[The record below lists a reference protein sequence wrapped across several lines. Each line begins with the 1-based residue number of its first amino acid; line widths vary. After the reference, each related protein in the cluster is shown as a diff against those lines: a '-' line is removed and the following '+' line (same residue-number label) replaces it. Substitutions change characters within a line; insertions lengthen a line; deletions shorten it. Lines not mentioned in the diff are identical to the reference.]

1 MTSPGLLKPPYPVM
15 HLAEMTNNPQNLPNR
30 NLNSRRVEF
39 VVFDCGNLLDIAG
52 PLQVLTSCNELLTS
66 QGKDVAYVPQIVSAS
81 PGMVRTSS
89 GLGVAAEPL
98 PGTTEPLDTL
108 VICGGYGVHRA
119 ASDQTLVDWIGARA
133 LRARRVASVC
143 TGAFLLA
150 AAGLLDGRRAVTHW
164 AHCEE
169 LADAYPGITV
179 EADPIFIEDGKV
191 WTSAGVTSGIDLM
204 LALVERDLG
213 RELALAVAR
222 QIVVYLKR
230 PGGQAQF
237 SAELEQQESAD
248 RFQQLHN
255 WMKDNLNG
263 DLSVAT
269 LAAQAGMSERSFNRR
284 YKAATGATPARAVER
299 IRIETAQRH
308 LCGSDVSVKE
318 IARRCGFGSE
328 ETMRRSFIRQVGT
341 APSEFRK
348 RFGT

>member
-1 MTSPGLLKPPYPVM
+1 MT
-15 HLAEMTNNPQNLPNR
+15 LAEMTKTPQKLPNR
-30 NLNSRRVEF
+30 NSSENQRRVEF
-39 VVFDCGNLLDIAG
+39 LVYECGNLLDIAG
-52 PLQVLTSCNELLTS
+52 PLQVLTSCNELLARR
-66 QGKDVAYVPQIVSAS
+66 GDGPAYEPHVVSAL

-89 GLGVAAEPL
+89 GLGVGADAL
-98 PGTTEPLDTL
+98 PDTSTPLDTL
-108 VICGGYGVHRA
+108 VVCGGYGVHRA
-119 ASDQTLVDWIGARA
+119 VANAELLEWLVERA
-133 LRARRVASVC
+133 PRARRIASVC

-150 AAGLLDGRRAVTHW
+150 AAGLLEGRRAVTHW

-169 LADAYPGITV
+169 LADAYPEIRV
-179 EADPIFIEDGKV
+179 EADPIFIEDEGV

-237 SAELEQQESAD
+237 SAELDLQESTD
-248 RFQQLHN
+248 RFQRLHA
-255 WMKDNLNG
+255 WMKDNLDG
-263 DLSVAT
+263 DLSVAN
-269 LAAQAGMSERSFNRR
+269 LASRAGMSERSFNRR

-299 IRIETAQRH
+299 MRVENAQRQ
-308 LCGSDVSVKE
+308 LCGSDFSVKD

-328 ETMRRSFIRQVGT
+328 ETMRRSFVRQVGT

-348 RFGT
+348 RFGA